1 VHLAP
6 PEVVAAQIEAVMEDF
21 AVAAIKIGMLGSPEI
36 VGVVAEALGSP
47 SPRPSP
53 AGGRRRGASLLP
65 QSPSKDGR
73 LSTPYA
79 GEDGPKGRM
88 RAFIVYDPVM
98 AASSGDAL
106 SGAGFIEAVRDTLL
120 PLIDCLTPN
129 LAESAALLGE
139 PAALN
144 EADMARQGRALLV
157 LGPGAVL
164 MKGGHLAGEEA
175 VDLLVTAEAVH
186 RFAAPRIA

>member
-65 QSPSKDGR
+65 QSPSRDGR

-79 GEDGPKGRM
+79 GEGGPKGRM
-88 RAFIVYDPVM
+88 RGHSFARTLMDETGSCAGGRWRGLFQERGALHPRRSADRRHAREGVPS
-98 AASSGDAL
+98 ARASPRADRDAL
-106 SGAGFIEAVRDTLL
+106 RRRRKAPCET
-120 PLIDCLTPN
+120 
-129 LAESAALLGE
+129 
-139 PAALN
+139 
-144 EADMARQGRALLV
+144 
-157 LGPGAVL
+157 
-164 MKGGHLAGEEA
+164 
-175 VDLLVTAEAVH
+175 
-186 RFAAPRIA
+186 APRGPARAPRCALRPPAHGSK